1 MVISKTPLRMSFVG
15 GGSDMPAFYR
25 KFGGAVLSTTID
37 KYIYINVNKKFDNG
51 IRIAYSKTEEVD
63 SISKIEHKLVKESL
77 KYSNINGGVEIT
89 SIADIESTA
98 CHTSSIK
105 ISLHSI

>member
-37 KYIYINVNKKFDNG
+37 KYIYINVNRLA
-51 IRIAYSKTEEVD
+51 IRNSPSEVE
-63 SISKIEHKLVKESL
+63 SI
-77 KYSNINGGVEIT
+77 
-89 SIADIESTA
+89 
-98 CHTSSIK
+98 
-105 ISLHSI
+105 